1 MNDRD
6 GPQPLIPE
14 PKRKL
19 IARDRD
25 GLFKK
30 RGIWQYR
37 ILINGRFRQF
47 STGTRIYRAAKKI
60 RQEALQAE
68 AEGRLPT
75 DSSTARLSQVVPPW
89 LEVERRGQD
98 GRAAWE

>member
-6 GPQPLIPE
+6 GPQPLVPE

-37 ILINGRFRQF
+37 ILINV
-47 STGTRIYRAAKKI
+47 S
-60 RQEALQAE
+60 
-68 AEGRLPT
+68 LPP
-75 DSSTARLSQVVPPW
+75 SWLS
-89 LEVERRGQD
+89 RC
-98 GRAAWE
+98 AAWRSERPHERGLLRRQPR